1 MNLIQLAWKS
11 ISRNAFRSGV
21 VALCAL
27 LVAAFALFTTLLM
40 RGAKNS
46 LRLALDRL
54 GADIIVVPIGAEAKV
69 ESALLMGNPANVWM
83 PQENLQKI
91 AAIPG
96 IDAVSPQ
103 LYLATLTGASCCSV
117 SDMFMIAYDPQTDF
131 TIRPWLRQ
139 TLGSDLRLGEVVGGR
154 FISATEGKQNI
165 KVYGYLVTLKA
176 NLEPTGTGLDQTM
189 FLSFDTARDIARVSA
204 TQAEKPL
211 TIPPDSI
218 SAALVKVK
226 PGSRPDAVAVKI
238 MQAIPDVVPIESA
251 NLFQSYRKQMT
262 GLLQSTL
269 SMLGITWV
277 MSVMLIGLVFSM
289 AANERRKELGVI
301 RAVGATRR
309 YVFQAL
315 IAEAGL
321 LALIGGAIGLGLAV
335 LVTYLF
341 QRLIVVTLDLPFLLP
356 SLSTLLLYIGV
367 GLVLTMISVSL
378 AALFPAFRI
387 SRQEPATAMRE

>member
-40 RGAKNS
+40 RGAENS

-54 GADIIVVPIGAEAKV
+54 GADIIIVPIGAEAKV

-301 RAVGATRR
+301 RALGATRR